1 MINAFSN
8 MFLFGKSI
16 HVLHC
21 FLSSVLQAGVRTHQ
35 TRTEYAILLKFM
47 LNKLM
52 VVWDV
57 KCINKWIHSYFP
69 SWFHESFSSFLCVP
83 FTSYDLV
90 SSILCCSA
98 YSPMLFFFLYNIK
111 CANEVRMLLSSSFA
125 QLNLSSLG
133 LVIIFGNFQ
142 CFGSFLF
149 SSLLSLMVSGICQC
163 NYCSLPCSTPLYS
176 FLLFWQEDYEQRM
189 ERRRLVN
196 REAARRSRIR
206 RQVIYRDFII
216 SFVN

>member
-52 VVWDV
+52 LVWDV

-83 FTSYDLV
+83 FTCYDLV
-90 SSILCCSA
+90 SSILCRSA

-111 CANEVRMLLSSSFA
+111 CAKEVRMLLSSSFA
-125 QLNLSSLG
+125 QLNLSSLV

-149 SSLLSLMVSGICQC
+149 SSLFTYGVWYMPMQ
-163 NYCSLPCSTPLYS
+163 
-176 FLLFWQEDYEQRM
+176 LLFSPLQYSPLFISIVLTG
-189 ERRRLVN
+189 RLWTEN
-196 REAARRSRIR
+196 GKKKTG
-206 RQVIYRDFII
+206 
-216 SFVN
+216 